1 MTAANQPTDEPIDNR
16 RERRS
21 RWASTLAAVIT
32 IIHSLSAL
40 IGIGWLYLIVPRS
53 KYILN
58 SYGVELT
65 SQAKFLIHVSDSTVN
80 YWYLLVPVAPV
91 VIIVDFVFTRWTAEH
106 IGLRYASLCG
116 LFIALLILSNV
127 GVGEYL
133 LRDADR
139 QATTILNTRRR
150 VPANPTPLSGFPQ

>member
-1 MTAANQPTDEPIDNR
+1 MTTALQTTDGPIDNR
-16 RERRS
+16 REWRS

-40 IGIGWLYLIVPRS
+40 IGIGWLYFIVPRS
-53 KYILN
+53 KHILD

-91 VIIVDFVFTRWTAEH
+91 VMIIDFVFTRWIAEH
-106 IGLRYASLCG
+106 IGVRYASLCG

-127 GVGEYL
+127 GVGEFL

-139 QATTILNTRRR
+139 QATAILNTRIR
-150 VPANPTPLSGFPQ
+150 VPTNPTP

>member
-1 MTAANQPTDEPIDNR
+1 MTAAIQSTDEPIDNR
-16 RERRS
+16 REWRG

-32 IIHSLSAL
+32 AGHFLS
-40 IGIGWLYLIVPRS
+40 ILIVLGWYYFIVPHS
-53 KYILN
+53 KHVLDN
-58 SYGVELT
+58 YGVELT
-65 SQAKFLIHVSDSTVN
+65 SQAKFLIHVSDSIVN

-91 VIIVDFVFTRWTAEH
+91 VMILEFVFTRWIAEH

-139 QATTILNTRRR
+139 QATAILNTRRL
-150 VPANPTPLSGFPQ
+150 VPTIPTP